1 MTASVP
7 ASAPAESAA
16 LEYEENTIS
25 VTDESQNGVVFITR
39 RNQMPGTGMDSSEA
53 GEDAS
58 GQDVTGTGSGFF
70 VDDQGF
76 ILTNFHVVEGAQQ
89 VTVHLPDR
97 KREFPARIVGVA
109 PEYDLALL
117 QTTDIPDDLYD
128 PLELGDSDQ
137 VRVGAKAIAMGSPFG
152 LEFSVT
158 QGIVS
163 AKNRV
168 VPTGINGIPQ
178 NSIQTDAA
186 INPGNSGGPLLNS
199 AAEVIGINTMILSP
213 GTAASGT
220 GQNAGVGFAI
230 PINTAKAILPRL
242 KAGETVNVPRIGV
255 TGIPVALLPGEVR
268 QEFNLPDDGVLV
280 QEVSPASPA
289 AGAGLQGGL
298 RRLELGEAALLMGG
312 DVITRIAGQPVTTLQ
327 DIQTALVSQQGGGTV
342 ELMIQRDG
350 ETRELVLNLAARNVE

>member
-1 MTASVP
+1 M
-7 ASAPAESAA
+7 AA

-25 VTDESQNGVVFITR
+25 VTDESQTGVVFITR
-39 RNQMPGTGMDSSEA
+39 RGQMPDTAPEASEPSQGSS
-53 GEDAS
+53 D
-58 GQDVTGTGSGFF
+58 QDVTGTGSGFF
-70 VDDQGF
+70 VDDEGF

-89 VTVHLPDR
+89 LTVHLPGR
-97 KREFPARIVGVA
+97 KREFPAQVVGVA

-117 QTTDIPDDLYD
+117 QTTDIPADLYD

-268 QEFNLPDDGVLV
+268 EEFNLPDDGVLV

-289 AGAGLQGGL
+289 AGAGLVGGL
-298 RRLELGEAALLMGG
+298 RRIELGEAALLMGG

-327 DIQTALVSQQGGGTV
+327 DIQTALVTQQAGGTV
-342 ELMIQRDG
+342 KLMIQRQG
-350 ETRELVLNLAARNVE
+350 ETRELVLNLSTGEVE